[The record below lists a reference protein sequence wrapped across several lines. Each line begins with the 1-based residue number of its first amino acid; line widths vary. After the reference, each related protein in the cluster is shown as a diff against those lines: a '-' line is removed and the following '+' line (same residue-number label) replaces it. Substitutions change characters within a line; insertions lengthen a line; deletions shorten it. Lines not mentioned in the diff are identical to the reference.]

1 MNWNLNRQI
10 LKRLLKNKLAL
21 IGGIFILLNLNVAVF
36 APVIAT
42 HEPNEMSLTAALLR
56 PGEHEHILGTDDF
69 GRDLFSRIVHG
80 ARVSLLVGVVSIV
93 LGGTFGTM
101 LGLFAGF
108 TGGFTD
114 GLIMRVMD
122 ALYAFPYVLL
132 AIALMT
138 VLGPGLLNIIVAVSV
153 INIPGFARIVR
164 GETLVVR
171 EQEYIEAARAAGAG
185 ALRIIFSH
193 VLPNCIAPLTVYGSM
208 SMAGAILSE
217 ASLSFLGLGIRPPD
231 PSWGSILKDG
241 QEYLTL
247 MPHIAAFPGI
257 AILITVLGFNLFG
270 DGLRD
275 ALDPRMKD

>member
-10 LKRLLKNKLAL
+10 LKQLLKNKLAL
-21 IGGIFILLNLNVAVF
+21 IGGVFILFNLNVAVF

-56 PGEHEHILGTDDF
+56 PGEHEHIFGTDDF

-138 VLGPGLLNIIVAVSV
+138 VLGPGLPNIIVAVSV

-185 ALRIIFSH
+185 PLRIIFSH